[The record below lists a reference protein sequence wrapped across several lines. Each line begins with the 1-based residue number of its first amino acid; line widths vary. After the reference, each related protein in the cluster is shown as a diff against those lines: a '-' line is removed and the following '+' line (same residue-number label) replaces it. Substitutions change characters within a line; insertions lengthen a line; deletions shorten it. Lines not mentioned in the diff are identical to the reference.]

1 MTKRLGRGLAD
12 LIKTSP
18 EQISSQKGSD
28 AAKGASSFVQLRVDQ
43 IRPGRY
49 QPRTEI
55 QEEEL
60 TELAASIMKQGV
72 LEPVLVRPLAHG
84 TYELVAGE
92 RRWRAAKQAKLK
104 EIPAVIKVL
113 DDKQTLECGLIENIQ
128 RDNLNPLDEAKGYAR
143 LIDEFE
149 YTQEDVAAA
158 ISKDRTTVTNLLR
171 VLKLPREVQQGLKEG
186 SISLGHAK
194 VLLGVESPMRQL
206 ELFMECTKQ
215 HMSVRQLENL
225 VKIWQG
231 GGKPKKSQPK
241 PQDAQLRKVEESL
254 QQTLGTKVNLVSR
267 RKGGRI
273 VVDYYSD
280 EDLNRLMRLLGATDG
295 E

>member
-18 EQISSQKGSD
+18 DQVSSNTSTD
-28 AAKGASSFVQLRVDQ
+28 ATKSASSFVSLRMDQ

-55 QEEEL
+55 QDQEL
-60 TELAASIMKQGV
+60 TELTASIMRQGV

-113 DDKQTLECGLIENIQ
+113 TDQQTLECGLIENIQ
-128 RDNLNPLDEAKGYAR
+128 RNDLNPIDEAKGYER
-143 LIDEFE
+143 LIEEFE

-158 ISKDRTTVTNLLR
+158 VSKDRSTVTNLLR
-171 VLKLPREVQQGLKEG
+171 VLKLPREIQQGLKQEQV
-186 SISLGHAK
+186 SLGHAK
-194 VLLGVESPMRQL
+194 VLLGIESPMRQV
-206 ELFMECTKQ
+206 ELFTLCTQQ
-215 HMSVRQLENL
+215 HLSVRQLENL
-225 VKIWQG
+225 IKTWQEP
-231 GGKPKKSQPK
+231 GKSKKGK
-241 PQDAQLRKVEESL
+241 TKTQDAQIQAVENSL
-254 QQTLGTKVNLVSR
+254 QQSLGTKVNLVSR

-273 VVDYYSD
+273 VIDYYSN
-280 EDLNRLMRLLGATDG
+280 EDLSRLIRLLGVNDG